1 MEANNGILVHMET
14 DSETNPSVSIFYPQV
29 IGELTPFQGQQFETL
44 EEVYDFYNQYAREA
58 GFSVRS
64 YSSKKSKDGEVIRK
78 EYVCNKEG
86 SWSTETSG
94 AVKRRRGVGRESCKA
109 RLIVVKSKYGGY
121 VVTIFEEAHTHP
133 MTTPRRRHLLKS
145 HRRISGVDQLVTQ
158 QLISVNVSTHQQYD
172 ILATQAGG
180 IENVGFTQQDMYNS
194 NRDRRMKIKGHDGEM
209 LFDHFMNEQEKNPG
223 FIFKVET
230 NIEHN
235 ITRCFWAD
243 AISRQS
249 YKFYGDA
256 VIFDTTYNT
265 NRYCM
270 IFAPIMGVNNH
281 GQTIIFSGA
290 FLSDETA
297 DSFIWLF
304 REFFRAMPGD
314 APKIIITDQDPA
326 MTKAISEAL
335 PNTFHR
341 TTNYVQNGHGMRV
354 TTSQM
359 QLHYVW

>member
-1 MEANNGILVHMET
+1 MEANNGILLPMET
-14 DSETNPSVSIFYPQV
+14 DPETNPSVSIFYPQV
-29 IGELTPFQGQQFETL
+29 IGEFTPFQGQQFETL

-94 AVKRRRGVGRESCKA
+94 VVKRRRGVGRESCKA
-109 RLIVVKSKYGGY
+109 RLVVVKSKYGGY
-121 VVTIFEEAHTHP
+121 VVTIFEEAHSHP

-145 HRRISGVDQLVTQ
+145 HRRISGVNQLVAQ

-230 NIEHN
+230 NIEHK

-270 IFAPIMGVNNH
+270 IFAPIMGVNKY
-281 GQTIIFSGA
+281 GQTHDKRNCPMLQKSSSIVDKDA
-290 FLSDETA
+290 FNGMDNS
-297 DSFIWLF
+297 SSS
-304 REFFRAMPGD
+304 
-314 APKIIITDQDPA
+314 QDD
-326 MTKAISEAL
+326 
-335 PNTFHR
+335 
-341 TTNYVQNGHGMRV
+341 
-354 TTSQM
+354 
-359 QLHYVW
+359 